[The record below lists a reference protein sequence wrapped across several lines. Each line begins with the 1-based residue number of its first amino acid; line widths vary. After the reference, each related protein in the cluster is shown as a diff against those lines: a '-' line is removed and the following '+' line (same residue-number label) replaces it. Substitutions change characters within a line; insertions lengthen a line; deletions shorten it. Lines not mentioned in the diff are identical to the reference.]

1 MSSTDDSSQQPRPI
15 GHLAGSGELA
25 GDPRLVHAD
34 FGLQEPEERFDLLK
48 LLLYVVRYR
57 WLIAALAIAGVFV
70 GVTATAVQSR
80 LYRATATLEVF
91 LPSAKVIQDLQIVSQ
106 DNDLRA
112 FATAQ
117 EKLQSRSIAER
128 VVHALDLSEKPDFL
142 LLPTSFSPIALLRRA
157 FGFPTGRPL
166 ETYGQ
171 GERIA
176 MAVSKVLANTTVGTV
191 GSTSLLT
198 ISYVDPKPL
207 YAQQVANAIAQGY
220 IDQNVDRNSA
230 MSGLA
235 RQFVRQ
241 QVAQAKAKLQDSE
254 RALIQYAKTEGLAMT
269 GESGSLVASN
279 MDAINTALGQAIQ
292 ERLDEERIVKQVEAG
307 HGDELPGVL
316 SNTTVQDLKEKIA
329 GLEGDYQ
336 QNLGQFKPDFPVMRK
351 LQSQISEMKR
361 QLGQLVQSITASFR
375 IKYEQATAREADLRA
390 KLSELQKQQI
400 AFQDKNIQYTILKR
414 EVDSNRKQYE
424 SLVDKLN
431 ELGVGSELKSPDAQI
446 VDRATRPGAPY
457 APRLSSNLMRALI
470 AALAIAA
477 AAIYFLE
484 LLNNSFADPE
494 QIEQDLKLPVL
505 GILPSVEGARIGEE
519 LREQKSRLS
528 EAYRS
533 LRTSLQFSGT
543 DGAPRTLL
551 VTSASSAEG
560 KSTTARKL
568 AQDFGALGVSVLIID
583 ADMRRPSLHRMFGAD
598 NAIGLSNLLTST
610 VRRSDRAKLIRTT
623 DLSNVALMTAGTL
636 PPNPADLLMS
646 HKMALILRAF
656 SEKFDMIIIDSPPVV
671 GLSDALILSRLAEGT
686 LMVISAHQVTRKS
699 AKAALKRLRSSGAQ
713 VIGAALTKL
722 QVDRFEYK
730 YAYRYLNYDYYTY
743 GSPSDSAEDEGG
755 EAESGS
761 PWLGKARDAFARR
774 VSFKDRVWRRVVRR
788 LPKLRRALT

>member
-1 MSSTDDSSQQPRPI
+1 MASASDTNRQPSPI
-15 GHLAGSGELA
+15 GHFAGGGELS
-25 GDPRLVHAD
+25 GDPRLLHAD
-34 FGLQEPEERFDLLK
+34 FGLQETEERFDPLRLF
-48 LLLYVVRYR
+48 LYAVRYR
-57 WLIAALAIAGVFV
+57 WLIAALMIAGIIV
-70 GVTATAVQSR
+70 GISATILQAR

-91 LPSAKVIQDLQIVSQ
+91 LPSAKVIQDLQVVSQ

-128 VVHALDLSEKPDFL
+128 VVHALDLSERPDFL
-142 LLPTSFSPIALLRRA
+142 VQPTSFSPATLLRRA
-157 FGFPTGRPL
+157 FGLPVNRPL
-166 ETYGQ
+166 DASGQ
-171 GERIA
+171 GERIS
-176 MAVSKVLANTTVGTV
+176 MAVSKVLANTSVGTV

-198 ISYVDPKPL
+198 ISYIDPRPE
-207 YAQQVANAIAQGY
+207 YAQEIANAIAQGY
-220 IDQNVDRNSA
+220 IDQNVDQNSA

-241 QVAQAKAKLQDSE
+241 QVAQAKSKLQESE
-254 RALIQYAKTEGLAMT
+254 QALVQYAKSEGLAMT
-269 GESGSLVASN
+269 GDSDSLVASN
-279 MDAINTALGQAIQ
+279 MEAINTALGKAIQ
-292 ERLDEERIVKQVEAG
+292 ERLDDERVVKQVDAG
-307 HGDELPGVL
+307 HGGELADVL

-336 QNLGQFKPDFPVMRK
+336 QNLGQFKPEFPVMRK

-361 QLGQLVQSITASFR
+361 QLAQLVQSITNSFR

-390 KLSELQKQQI
+390 KLSELQKQQM

-431 ELGVGSELKSPDAQI
+431 ELGVGAELKSPDAQI

-457 APRLSSNLMRALI
+457 SPRLSSNLIRAII

-477 AAIYFLE
+477 AAIYVLE

-505 GILPSVEGARIGEE
+505 GILPSVEAAKIREE
-519 LREQKSRLS
+519 LREHKSGLS

-568 AQDFGALGVSVLIID
+568 AQDFGALGVNVLLID
-583 ADMRRPSLHRMFGAD
+583 ADMRRPSLHRVFGVD
-598 NAIGLSNLLTST
+598 NAIGLSNLLTNT
-610 VRRSDRAKLIRTT
+610 VRRSDRPKLIRPTEFA
-623 DLSNVALMTAGTL
+623 NVALMTAGTL

-656 SEKFDMIIIDSPPVV
+656 GEKFDMIIVDSPPVV
-671 GLSDALILSRLAEGT
+671 GLSDALILSRLVEGT

-699 AKAALKRLRSSGAQ
+699 AKAALKRLRSTGAQ

-743 GSPSDSAEDEGG
+743 GSQSGSGGDEDG
-755 EAESGS
+755 EARPRP
-761 PWLGKARDAFARR
+761 PWLDKARGALARP
-774 VSFKDRVWRRVVRR
+774 VSFAGHVWRRVSHR
-788 LPKLRRALT
+788 LPKLRQPLA